1 MQQQA
6 HVIAQRLLNIYRQE
20 HVLVGGWAAVNRVLI
35 DESNDPNVIAEL
47 KKLPTGE
54 RLVMHINKL
63 RSGETPMDAID
74 PELLPYGGLMA
85 NISANVNLTNQ
96 ELNELRAALDNFE
109 PNFES
114 LQQIRQLK
122 SVQKFGNNWKENIK
136 SALTK
141 EPDMLAKWENVVRT
155 ARAYQMWD
163 SAKELTSENFTER
176 SRAQIQADMPEFE
189 TYLPMF
195 GDEGQEVLA
204 KLRTYVSSTPKN

>member
-1 MQQQA
+1 
-6 HVIAQRLLNIYRQE
+6 
-20 HVLVGGWAAVNRVLI
+20 
-35 DESNDPNVIAEL
+35 
-47 KKLPTGE
+47 
-54 RLVMHINKL
+54 
-63 RSGETPMDAID
+63 
-74 PELLPYGGLMA
+74 MA
-85 NISANVNLTNQ
+85 NISANVNLTDQ

-163 SAKELTSENFTER
+163 SAKELISENFTER